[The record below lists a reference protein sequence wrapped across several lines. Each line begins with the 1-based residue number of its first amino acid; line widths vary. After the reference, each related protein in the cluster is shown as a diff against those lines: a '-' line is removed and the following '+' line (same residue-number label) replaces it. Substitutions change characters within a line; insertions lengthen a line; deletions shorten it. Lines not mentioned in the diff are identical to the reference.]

1 MEDPYKILGIERNA
15 SSSDIKKA
23 YRKLAIKHH
32 PDKGGD
38 AEKFKQVSGAYDI
51 LSNKQKKMN
60 YDKFGSMDSVS
71 MDFDPME
78 IFNQFNT
85 MFNKSGFLDPTNITT
100 HQFSG
105 FSNHSGFSNNTDLFN
120 GLLGNMGNFN
130 MGNFNMGNGNMSS
143 FSQTTVIKN
152 GKKITTTNQNGEII
166 ITEEILGGHDKLR

>member
-1 MEDPYKILGIERNA
+1 MEDPYKILGIERSA
-15 SSSDIKKA
+15 SELDIKKA

-38 AEKFKQVSGAYDI
+38 AEKFKQISGAYDI

-85 MFNKSGFLDPTNITT
+85 MFNKSGFLDPTNLTT

-105 FSNHSGFSNNTDLFN
+105 FSNHTDLFD

-130 MGNFNMGNGNMSS
+130 MSNFNMGNGNVSS

-152 GKKITTTNQNGEII
+152 GKKITTTNQNGVII
-166 ITEEILGGHDKLR
+166 IKEEILGGHDRLK